1 MASSTAITGAVHSAP
16 VKSSVTPPT
25 QLWTRTTGGTRQY
38 PRREIAPP
46 TPGAQVED
54 VDRALDVQRGPR
66 QVVEQADEVAPHPR
80 GERGGRPVAV
90 LGRGDLPG
98 HHGPRQELLD
108 LLALGVRDAQ
118 ARGIHRLR
126 ARGRHTGMIGRR
138 EHPPGTRSAQMR
150 RQTRRRWAVPRGL
163 VLVLAVLA
171 LAAGCA
177 GANRQVSP
185 LTGLPASSGAPV
197 LAVKVDNSPA
207 GRPWTGV
214 EDADVVYVEPVEGG
228 TTRLLAVFSS
238 RLPASVGPV
247 RSARESDVTVLGAYG
262 RPALAFSGSAPEL
275 AGTLAG
281 APLVAVTPATAADG
295 VPPRRRP
302 ARAGQPL
309 RRPGRPARRGR
320 AASPHPATSASGSA
334 RPPRAA
340 RSCGTARWR
349 SGRPSWA

>member
-1 MASSTAITGAVHSAP
+1 M
-16 VKSSVTPPT
+16 
-25 QLWTRTTGGTRQY
+25 
-38 PRREIAPP
+38 
-46 TPGAQVED
+46 
-54 VDRALDVQRGPR
+54 
-66 QVVEQADEVAPHPR
+66 
-80 GERGGRPVAV
+80 
-90 LGRGDLPG
+90 
-98 HHGPRQELLD
+98 
-108 LLALGVRDAQ
+108 
-118 ARGIHRLR
+118 
-126 ARGRHTGMIGRR
+126 
-138 EHPPGTRSAQMR
+138 
-150 RQTRRRWAVPRGL
+150 PRGL

-185 LTGLPASSGAPV
+185 LTGMPASSGAPV

-281 APLVAVTPATAADG
+281 ALLVAVTPATAADAFRRDADRRAPVNLYADPAALLAAAGGG
-295 VPPRRRP
+295 VSPPRDVGFRFGAPPAGGEVVRHREVAFGSAIVGLTWDAVRGRWVVEPGGDQVVPTGGGDPIGAATVLVQKVTTRPSAIRDAAGAVSPYAVTTGEGEAVVLRDGRAFP
-302 ARAGQPL
+302 ARWS
-309 RRPGRPARRGR
+309 RPTPTDPTRVLDPGGAPV
-320 AASPHPATSASGSA
+320 PFASG
-334 RPPRAA
+334 PLWVLLTPE
-340 RSCGTARWR
+340 G
-349 SGRPSWA
+349 G